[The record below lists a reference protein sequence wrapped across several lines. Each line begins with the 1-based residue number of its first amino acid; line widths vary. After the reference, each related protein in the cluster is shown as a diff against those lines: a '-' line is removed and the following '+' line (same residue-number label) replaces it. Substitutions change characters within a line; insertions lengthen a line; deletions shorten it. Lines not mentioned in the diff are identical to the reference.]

1 MKNIKI
7 VLPKPNTNLNIDT
20 SFSSRQLHFDDEK
33 NGILNIV
40 KFNNDHKD
48 SIPKPR
54 TKSSTPKPRTKS
66 STLKPRTKS
75 STLKP
80 RTKSSTPKPRTKS
93 STPKQRTKSSRD
105 KL

>member
-48 SIPKPR
+48 SIAKPR
-54 TKSSTPKPRTKS
+54 TKI
-66 STLKPRTKS
+66 
-75 STLKP
+75 
-80 RTKSSTPKPRTKS
+80 STPKPRTKS
-93 STPKQRTKSSRD
+93 STPKPITKSSTPKPITKSSRD

>member
-7 VLPKPNTNLNIDT
+7 VLPKPNTNDNIDT

-40 KFNNDHKD
+40 KFNNVHKD
-48 SIPKPR
+48 
-54 TKSSTPKPRTKS
+54 
-66 STLKPRTKS
+66 
-75 STLKP
+75 
-80 RTKSSTPKPRTKS
+80 STPKPRTKS
-93 STPKQRTKSSRD
+93 STPKPTTKSSTPKPKTKSSRA

>member
-7 VLPKPNTNLNIDT
+7 VLPKPNTNDNIDT

-40 KFNNDHKD
+40 KFNNVHKD
-48 SIPKPR
+48 STPKPKTKSSTPKPKTKSSTPKPTTKSSTPKPR

-66 STLKPRTKS
+66 SRV
-75 STLKP
+75 
-80 RTKSSTPKPRTKS
+80 
-93 STPKQRTKSSRD
+93 